1 MAITKSDETAS
12 RRNRVALIALGLLA
26 VVFGVGVYFATRP
39 PPQMGTSEQ
48 VFNTVDA
55 LYTAVRN
62 EDEKR
67 LGECEQRLR
76 GYREAGKLPPDAAD
90 RLDSII
96 ATARAGSW
104 RSAAESLYEFMKGQQ
119 REGVIEHD
127 HRHDTKGK
135 APKGNGR

>member
-1 MAITKSDETAS
+1 
-12 RRNRVALIALGLLA
+12 
-26 VVFGVGVYFATRP
+26 
-39 PPQMGTSEQ
+39 MGTSEQ

-90 RLDSII
+90 TLDGII
-96 ATARAGSW
+96 ATAQKGRW
-104 RSAAESLYEFMKGQQ
+104 RSAAESLYEFMKGQR

-127 HRHDTKGK
+127 HAHDKKRKATKGK
-135 APKGNGR
+135 

>member
-1 MAITKSDETAS
+1 MATTKPVEVAP
-12 RRNRVALIALGLLA
+12 RRNRVGLIALIALGVLA
-26 VVFGVGVYFATRP
+26 VVIGVVVYFATRP
-39 PPQMGTSEQ
+39 PPQLGTSEQ

-76 GYREAGKLPPDAAD
+76 GYREAGKLPGEAAD
-90 RLDSII
+90 RLDAII
-96 ATARAGSW
+96 ATARSGSW
-104 RSAAESLYEFMKGQQ
+104 RAAAESLYEFMKGQR

-127 HRHDTKGK
+127 DKKGK
-135 APKGNGR
+135 ITKPKR